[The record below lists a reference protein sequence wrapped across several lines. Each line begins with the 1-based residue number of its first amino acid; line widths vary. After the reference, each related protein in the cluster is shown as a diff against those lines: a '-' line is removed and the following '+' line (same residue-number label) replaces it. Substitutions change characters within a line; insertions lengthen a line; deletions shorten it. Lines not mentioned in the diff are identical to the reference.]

1 MSLAKAEKNQKKKKK
16 KKKKS
21 QKINSTYLDVLDQA
35 SSVVGH
41 FLGGL
46 DKVSLGHRVVCLAAG
61 DLAGI
66 AQYAGVFGY
75 DCGSCKH
82 LLQVG

>member
-1 MSLAKAEKNQKKKKK
+1 MSLAKAEKNQKKKE
-16 KKKKS
+16 KKS

-46 DKVSLGHRVVCLAAG
+46 DKVSLGHRVACLAAG
-61 DLAGI
+61 NLAGI

-82 LLQVG
+82 LLLVG

>member
-1 MSLAKAEKNQKKKKK
+1 M
-16 KKKKS
+16 
-21 QKINSTYLDVLDQA
+21 
-35 SSVVGH
+35 
-41 FLGGL
+41 
-46 DKVSLGHRVVCLAAG
+46 SLGHRVACLAAG

-82 LLQVG
+82 LLLVG